1 MAPKKP
7 TVTEP
12 PPKRFRIDEK
22 GAAVASA
29 SSETAVPAPVEQ
41 VLYSV
46 AGDGALVSPQGT
58 STVAGD
64 GALVSPQGASAA
76 VVEQDAPPF
85 GMESPETHPRVP
97 SHDAT
102 PTPTEVQQ
110 LIKKV
115 AANVIVTL
123 HTFFEKHSDKLT
135 ELGISVVDTPTHPWQ
150 SQALPLPKEDSALDH
165 TVSQLRPNR
174 VCLVICDDAVW
185 CILVGWWLG

>member
-1 MAPKKP
+1 MGRTSNIFRTGMERG
-7 TVTEP
+7 TVHSG
-12 PPKRFRIDEK
+12 IW
-22 GAAVASA
+22 
-29 SSETAVPAPVEQ
+29 PALQ
-41 VLYSV
+41 RTQRLT
-46 AGDGALVSPQGT
+46 PQGT
-58 STVAGD
+58 SAT
-64 GALVSPQGASAA
+64 
-76 VVEQDAPPF
+76 VVEQGAETPPF
-85 GMESPETHPRVP
+85 GVESPEISPKVP

-165 TVSQLRPNR
+165 TVSQLRPNA
-174 VCLVICDDAVW
+174 CAW
-185 CILVGWWLG
+185 

>member
-1 MAPKKP
+1 MLWRPRDPVGPRRCEECISTTCAAASWRP
-7 TVTEP
+7 
-12 PPKRFRIDEK
+12 RK
-22 GAAVASA
+22 GVSGSIAVVPASA
-29 SSETAVPAPVEQ
+29 
-41 VLYSV
+41 
-46 AGDGALVSPQGT
+46 G
-58 STVAGD
+58 TVAGD
-64 GALVSPQGASAA
+64 GALATPQGTSAT
-76 VVEQDAPPF
+76 VVEQGAETPPF
-85 GMESPETHPRVP
+85 GVESPETHPRVP

-123 HTFFEKHSDKLT
+123 HTFFEKHSDKLK
-135 ELGISVVDTPTHPWQ
+135 ELGISVDRSTHPWQ